1 MTPIQA
7 NNYPFVK
14 EFLANESGEIRKVI
28 LKIEDYRRLLEA
40 LEDEELYQAMQAVRH
55 EVSLSLSAALPELDS
70 RAS

>member
-40 LEDEELYQAMQAVRH
+40 LEDEELYQAM
-55 EVSLSLSAALPELDS
+55 
-70 RAS
+70 